1 VKAVVHT
8 LLRQEPGERYVTAA
22 EVQAELLRC
31 LKGRSRWYGA
41 WRAAREVRQLEREV
55 ARLPH
60 GARPVG
66 SYSVRGEDSARSTT
80 TR

>member
-1 VKAVVHT
+1 MKAVVHT
-8 LLRQEPGERYVTAA
+8 LLRQDPAERYVTAA

-31 LKGRSRWYGA
+31 LKGRTLWYGA
-41 WRAAREVRQLEREV
+41 RRAAREVRQLVREV

-60 GARPVG
+60 EAQSVG
-66 SYSVRGEDSARSTT
+66 SYSVRGGHSSRSTT